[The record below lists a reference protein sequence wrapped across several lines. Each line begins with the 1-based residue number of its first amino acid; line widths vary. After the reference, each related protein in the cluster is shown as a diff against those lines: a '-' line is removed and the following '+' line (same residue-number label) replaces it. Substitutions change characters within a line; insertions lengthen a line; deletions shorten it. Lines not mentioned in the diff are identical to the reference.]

1 MSIEKRW
8 IKVIWLFIKPGMDEE
23 NRRQKEYQDARS
35 EKYYHDLNFIKTE

>member
-1 MSIEKRW
+1 
-8 IKVIWLFIKPGMDEE
+8 MDEE